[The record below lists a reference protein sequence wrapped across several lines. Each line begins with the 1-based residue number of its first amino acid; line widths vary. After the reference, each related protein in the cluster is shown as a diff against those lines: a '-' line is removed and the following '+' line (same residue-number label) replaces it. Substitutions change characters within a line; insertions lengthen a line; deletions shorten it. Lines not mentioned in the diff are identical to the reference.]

1 MKKIKNR
8 AFAALLLSIFVV
20 AGLGV
25 YVARFL
31 TDGSDW
37 ATFTA
42 NQTIYQNGVP
52 KTGTVYDR
60 KGVILAGYA
69 DGQRIYAQDPIVRAA
84 CLHAVG
90 DMSGNI
96 GTGVMTQFADELV
109 GYNPVT
115 GLTDSGGGELHI
127 TIDSALNAAAYNA
140 LGTRKGAVII
150 CDYTTGEIICMTSS
164 PSYDPLNV
172 PDLTGEFYDGV
183 YLNRCISSTFTPGSV
198 FKIITLSAAIENI
211 PDLYERSFW
220 CPGSVEVAGVAINCS
235 GIHGT
240 QTIEQ
245 AFANSCNC
253 AFAELSLELGADTL
267 EEYASDFGLLE
278 QLEFDG
284 ISTAAGRFDKD
295 VDGSPGLAWSGI
307 GQFNDLVS
315 PYAMM
320 RLAAAIANGG
330 EAVEPHI
337 LIGSDGSR
345 TRLMGSATAGEMRDF
360 MSYNVVNNYGEWNFP
375 GLSLCAKSGTAE
387 VGDGTS
393 HAWFVGFLDD
403 PEHPYAFTVMV
414 EHGGG
419 GLSVAGNIA
428 NIVLQEAIK
437 G

>member
-42 NQTIYQNGVP
+42 NQTIYQNGVL

-60 KGVILAGYA
+60 NGVILAGYA

-115 GLTDSGGGELHI
+115 GLTDSDGGELHI

-172 PDLTGEFYDGV
+172 PD
-183 YLNRCISSTFTPGSV
+183 
-198 FKIITLSAAIENI
+198 
-211 PDLYERSFW
+211 RSRRR
-220 CPGSVEVAGVAINCS
+220 P
-235 GIHGT
+235 
-240 QTIEQ
+240 
-245 AFANSCNC
+245 
-253 AFAELSLELGADTL
+253 
-267 EEYASDFGLLE
+267 
-278 QLEFDG
+278 
-284 ISTAAGRFDKD
+284 
-295 VDGSPGLAWSGI
+295 
-307 GQFNDLVS
+307 
-315 PYAMM
+315 
-320 RLAAAIANGG
+320 
-330 EAVEPHI
+330 
-337 LIGSDGSR
+337 
-345 TRLMGSATAGEMRDF
+345 
-360 MSYNVVNNYGEWNFP
+360 
-375 GLSLCAKSGTAE
+375 
-387 VGDGTS
+387 
-393 HAWFVGFLDD
+393 
-403 PEHPYAFTVMV
+403 
-414 EHGGG
+414 
-419 GLSVAGNIA
+419 
-428 NIVLQEAIK
+428 
-437 G
+437 